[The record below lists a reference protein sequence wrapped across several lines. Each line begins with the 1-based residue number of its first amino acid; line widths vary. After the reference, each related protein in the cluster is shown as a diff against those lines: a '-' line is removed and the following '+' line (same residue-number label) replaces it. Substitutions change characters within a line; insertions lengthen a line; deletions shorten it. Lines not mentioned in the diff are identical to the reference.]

1 MARTKKAEQEAVQ
14 KAEQEV
20 VQKADQETVQETAPQ
35 ETKSIEE
42 TFRELE
48 AIVEKMEH
56 GDSTLE
62 ESFASYE
69 AGMKLV
75 KECSLRLDKVEKQI
89 LVLAEDGGDYESQ

>member
-1 MARTKKAEQEAVQ
+1 MARTKKADQEA
-14 KAEQEV
+14 
-20 VQKADQETVQETAPQ
+20 APQ

-48 AIVEKMEH
+48 AIVEQMES

-75 KECSLRLDKVEKQI
+75 KAAYGLIK
-89 LVLAEDGGDYESQ
+89 

>member
-1 MARTKKAEQEAVQ
+1 MARTKKADQEA
-14 KAEQEV
+14 
-20 VQKADQETVQETAPQ
+20 APQ

-42 TFRELE
+42 TFREVE

-56 GDSTLE
+56 GESTLE

>member
-1 MARTKKAEQEAVQ
+1 MAGKKKTDQEA
-14 KAEQEV
+14 
-20 VQKADQETVQETAPQ
+20 APQ

-48 AIVEKMEH
+48 AIVEKMEN

-69 AGMKLV
+69 TGMKLV
-75 KECSLRLDKVEKQI
+75 KECSQRLDKVEKQI
-89 LVLAEDGGDYESQ
+89 IVLAEDGGDYESQ

>member
-1 MARTKKAEQEAVQ
+1 MARTKKADQEA
-14 KAEQEV
+14 
-20 VQKADQETVQETAPQ
+20 APQ

-48 AIVEKMEH
+48 AIVEQMES

-75 KECSLRLDKVEKQI
+75 KYLSGQIDNVEKQI
-89 LVLAEDGGDYESQ
+89 QILSEGDENE